1 VPKGILA
8 SSKLLVEAFEFSTL
22 PPPSSAK
29 WLWKLW
35 RICKESQPCRDGV
48 KGGKTCF
55 PPLWVKLMG
64 WCAIDQRHLN
74 IVDMSGGQNYV
85 LLAMDMGKV
94 SGPLSVVKVF
104 TQI

>member
-1 VPKGILA
+1 
-8 SSKLLVEAFEFSTL
+8 
-22 PPPSSAK
+22 
-29 WLWKLW
+29 
-35 RICKESQPCRDGV
+35 
-48 KGGKTCF
+48 
-55 PPLWVKLMG
+55 MG

-104 TQI
+104 TQIWTSQVHSPLLESSANFVGYS